1 MNKGKYV
8 YSQLL
13 DFLDPF
19 VFHRISKKYE
29 GDKYIKSFSCWN
41 QLAVLMFG
49 QLAHRESLRD
59 VVLATQALAGKAYHL
74 GFGKHASKSTLADA
88 NAKRDYRIFEEFA
101 YHTIN
106 QARACRATEI
116 FKLGGHVYAFDSTTI
131 ELCLETYKWAVF
143 RKNQRKGGIKVHT
156 MYDLET
162 QIPTFFHI
170 TEARVHD
177 MNAMDVI
184 PYEEDS
190 FYIFDRG
197 YNDFQRLFAIE
208 SIGAYFI
215 VRGKKNNDFKPVKWK
230 RRFPP
235 GSGILSDAIGYMA
248 GQQTKTKYPEK
259 IRRIIYW
266 DEENQRK
273 FIFFTNAFDEDE
285 RLDISPM
292 MVAELYHNRWQIE
305 LFFKWLKQHL
315 KIKKFWGETE
325 NAVRIQIYSA
335 ITAYCMMAIA
345 QKKLGSKRTIYEMLQ
360 LASIS
365 LTETTPLNKLFGKP
379 NYNTINELDG
389 STEPTLF

>member
-19 VFHRISKKYE
+19 VFNRISKKYE
-29 GDKYIKSFSCWN
+29 GDRYIKSFSCWN

>member
-8 YSQLL
+8 HSQLL

-19 VFHRISKKYE
+19 VFNRISKKYE

-59 VVLATQALAGKAYHL
+59 LVLATQALVGKAYHL

-88 NAKRDYRIFEEFA
+88 NAKRGYRIFEEFA

-116 FKLGGHVYAFDSTTI
+116 FKLGGHVYAFVSTTI

-162 QIPTFFHI
+162 QIPSFFHI

-230 RRFPP
+230 
-235 GSGILSDAIGYMA
+235 
-248 GQQTKTKYPEK
+248 
-259 IRRIIYW
+259 
-266 DEENQRK
+266 
-273 FIFFTNAFDEDE
+273 
-285 RLDISPM
+285 
-292 MVAELYHNRWQIE
+292 
-305 LFFKWLKQHL
+305 
-315 KIKKFWGETE
+315 
-325 NAVRIQIYSA
+325 
-335 ITAYCMMAIA
+335 
-345 QKKLGSKRTIYEMLQ
+345 
-360 LASIS
+360 
-365 LTETTPLNKLFGKP
+365 
-379 NYNTINELDG
+379 
-389 STEPTLF
+389 